1 MKMTLSDIDL
11 YESLLARDEAD
22 RRLRFH
28 GGILLLVTGLLSVS
42 RFIFGRSDGDAEEE
56 PRRGLVEEPVVMIT
70 LAGWGIGIML
80 QFLESHRKIDRQ
92 IGK

>member
-1 MKMTLSDIDL
+1 MTLSDIEL
-11 YESLLARDEAD
+11 YESLLARDETD

-42 RFIFGRSDGDAEEE
+42 RYIFGRQDNDDGEN
-56 PRRGLVEEPVVMIT
+56 PRRGLIEEPVVLIT

-80 QFLESHRKIDRQ
+80 QFLESHKKIDRQ